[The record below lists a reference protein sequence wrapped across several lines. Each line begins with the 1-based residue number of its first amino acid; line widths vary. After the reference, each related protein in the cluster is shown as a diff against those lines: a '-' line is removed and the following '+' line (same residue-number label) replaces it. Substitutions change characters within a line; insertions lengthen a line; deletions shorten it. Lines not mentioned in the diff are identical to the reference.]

1 MCDNG
6 AVTRLFRIFLAV
18 LLALPATQAASHLPD
33 AAPVHDMMMHDMMT
47 HKMVGDRHDHGMPAP
62 VPAAHHDCIG
72 CIAPIDIRLY
82 RPVSTPIL
90 GTALEARAADMTF
103 LVARNAAPEPPPPRA
118 AV

>member
-1 MCDNG
+1 MCNNG
-6 AVTRLFRIFLAV
+6 VVTRLFRIFLAV

-33 AAPVHDMMMHDMMT
+33 AAPVHEMMMHDMAG
-47 HKMVGDRHDHGMPAP
+47 HHHGHGAPAP

-82 RPVSTPIL
+82 RPVSTPVL
-90 GTALEARAADMTF
+90 GTARDERPTDMAF
-103 LVARNAAPEPPPPRA
+103 LLTRNSAPEPPPPRA